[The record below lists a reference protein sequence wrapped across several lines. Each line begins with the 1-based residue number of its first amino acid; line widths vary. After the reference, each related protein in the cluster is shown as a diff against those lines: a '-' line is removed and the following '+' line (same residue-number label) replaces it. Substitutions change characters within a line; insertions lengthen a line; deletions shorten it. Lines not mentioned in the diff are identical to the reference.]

1 MRTVSVTPENGKIG
15 SYVGYNVTEIRKDFR
30 YKFGFTESIKQGAIE
45 TYVQSAMTLELLGSL
60 AKKIVSPRVPSE
72 RTEAVQSLGGPI
84 AIGNLFVNLLDAKVA
99 ISVIFLIAAIISIN
113 LGVFNLLPFP
123 ALDGGRFVFLVIH
136 RIVGLFSR
144 KKTLHLKI
152 EHSIHVIGFLFLI
165 LLSIF
170 VAYQDIMK
178 LIFK

>member
-1 MRTVSVTPENGKIG
+1 MTPLGGKIG

-30 YKFGFTESIKQGAIE
+30 YKYGFVESLKQGGIE
-45 TYVQSAMTLELLGSL
+45 TYNQSMMTLELLGSL
-60 AKKIVSPRVPSE
+60 VKRIITPRVPTE

-84 AIGNLFVNLLDAKVA
+84 AIGNLFVNLLSAKVA
-99 ISVIFLIAAIISIN
+99 FTVILLIAALISIN

-123 ALDGGRFVFLVIH
+123 ALDGGRFAFLIIH
-136 RIVGLFSR
+136 RIIGLFS
-144 KKTLHLKI
+144 KKKALHLKI
-152 EHSIHVIGFLFLI
+152 ESYIHIAGFSLLI

-170 VAYQDIMK
+170 VAYQDIAK

>member
-1 MRTVSVTPENGKIG
+1 MTPEDGKVG

-30 YKFGFTESIKQGAIE
+30 YRYGFFESIQEGGIE
-45 TYVQSAMTLELLGSL
+45 TYKQSAMTLELLGSL
-60 AKKIVSPRVPSE
+60 VKRIITPRVPTE

-99 ISVIFLIAAIISIN
+99 SSVILLIAALISIN

-123 ALDGGRFVFLVIH
+123 ALDGGRFVFLIIH
-136 RIVGLFSR
+136 RVVGIFS
-144 KKTLHLKI
+144 KKKALQGKI
-152 EHSIHVIGFLFLI
+152 ESSIHIAGFSLLI

-170 VAYQDIMK
+170 VAYQDIVK
-178 LIFK
+178 IILK